1 MGPRFGRVLGFG
13 VLILTL
19 PGCASG
25 PQDLVELTQ
34 RTSLRIAGEPLGR
47 IEVRLGSD
55 RRPPHEHGIR
65 RPPGRSSLGGNSLF
79 EPADVAFLRVLAR
92 DLQDAGVASEAGLQ
106 VREPDYVVV
115 LHLEHLA
122 ASYNEGVETL
132 VVPVLPTSVIHARC
146 EAQITLRDPVGRRFF
161 DRVFAADQNATGALI
176 DGLESAA
183 AEALADALRSWIDQ
197 AIPALYDSVGEFW
210 KQYPK
215 PVNPL
220 RG

>member
-1 MGPRFGRVLGFG
+1 
-13 VLILTL
+13 
-19 PGCASG
+19 
-25 PQDLVELTQ
+25 
-34 RTSLRIAGEPLGR
+34 
-47 IEVRLGSD
+47 
-55 RRPPHEHGIR
+55 
-65 RPPGRSSLGGNSLF
+65 
-79 EPADVAFLRVLAR
+79 
-92 DLQDAGVASEAGLQ
+92 